1 MSDKFWLGK
10 VLSQAVEE
18 GWCVR
23 IGCTTCD
30 CGPFREAVK
39 KALVRQSRGSP
50 INRSGEMRGGGTPRR
65 PADAFARLKFSRD
78 QCMAI
83 LDQLALVAA
92 PVRDLLDQYPSGR
105 ELENRNEAI
114 RLLLFLCWQTLGG
127 EEAEAAMSSGLSG
140 TYAGTIL
147 DDMRCHEA
155 RRARERAER
164 QKEQSP
170 QAVAQRKAERVAKTK
185 AAQEQRAA
193 EKEVREQRLIA
204 LGEVRYGPGLSRG
217 EIFRR
222 LHSDGVMRGNHD

>member
-18 GWCVR
+18 GWCIR
-23 IGCTTCD
+23 IGCTTCY

-39 KALVRQSRGSP
+39 KALVRQSHGSR
-50 INRSGEMRGGGTPRR
+50 INQSGEMRGDGTPGR
-65 PADAFARLKFSRD
+65 PANAFARLEFSHD
-78 QCMAI
+78 ECMAI
-83 LDQLALVAA
+83 LDQLALAAA
-92 PVRDLLDQYPSGR
+92 PVRDLFDQYPSGR

-147 DDMRCHEA
+147 DDMRRHEA
-155 RRARERAER
+155 RLARERAER

-170 QAVAQRKAERVAKTK
+170 QAVAQRKAERVARTE

-193 EKEVREQRLIA
+193 EKEAREQRLIA
-204 LGEVRYGPGLSRG
+204 LGEARYGPGLSRR
-217 EIFRR
+217 EIFKR
-222 LHSDGVMRGNHD
+222 LHSDGAMRGDYD